1 MKTIV
6 PHLSA
11 MVLGAGLLLAG
22 CAQHPARPASATA
35 SHPHASP
42 QSPAAAST
50 RSETGESATRATRS
64 GHHAGGAHAAS
75 ATSVST
81 EPVALPDNTGIPAC
95 DNYLS
100 SYVACHRAAGIYKP
114 DQIQGRYEAM
124 RTSLLR
130 DSENPEIRP
139 QLAARCNSL
148 ASQLRQA
155 LHGKSCEGGPA
166 SPSSDSG
173 D

>member
-6 PHLSA
+6 PHLPA

-22 CAQHPARPASATA
+22 CANHPTRPAPTPV
-35 SHPHASP
+35 SHPSTRAES
-42 QSPAAAST
+42 AAAPGA
-50 RSETGESATRATRS
+50 RSEENETRVTHKSHRTS
-64 GHHAGGAHAAS
+64 GAHGANG
-75 ATSVST
+75 TSVSS
-81 EPVALPDNTGIPAC
+81 EEVALPDNTGIPAC
-95 DNYLS
+95 DNYLA

-114 DQIQGRYEAM
+114 DQIQDRYEAM

-130 DSENPEIRP
+130 DSESPDIRP